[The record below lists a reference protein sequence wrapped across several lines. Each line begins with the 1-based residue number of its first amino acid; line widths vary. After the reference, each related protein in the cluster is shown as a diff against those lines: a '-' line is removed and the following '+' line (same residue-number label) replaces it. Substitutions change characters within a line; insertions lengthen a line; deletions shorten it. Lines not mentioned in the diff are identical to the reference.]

1 MIMLGMALPGRF
13 DAGFS
18 SFRIFFLCPFR
29 PWLPTLVGKNQM
41 PPKIAYMI
49 GFAVTLAAVVQS
61 GSIVVAYQG
70 FSNNPRSGSARIQF
84 GEPALPSLAHVRFCL
99 RYPEDCEPARVTVRR
114 GPILVTNERH
124 VSLISVN
131 ASVNRSIIPE
141 YRSSSPLSEAWI
153 IAPERGDCNDYAVTK
168 RHALLTRGWPSSSL
182 LLAEVVA
189 TTGEHHLV
197 LIVRTRHGDL
207 VLDNLTSAIRHWS
220 ATPYEWVKIQSPKD
234 PKIWWTIRVLSS

>member
-1 MIMLGMALPGRF
+1 MFGTAFSARF
-13 DAGFS
+13 GGGFL

-29 PWLPTLVGKNQM
+29 PWLPTLARKNQM
-41 PPKIAYMI
+41 PPKTAYMI
-49 GFAVTLAAVVQS
+49 GLAVTLAAVVQS
-61 GSIVVAYQG
+61 GSIVAAYQG
-70 FSNNPRSGSARIQF
+70 FPNNPRSGSVRLLF
-84 GEPALPSLAHVRFCL
+84 GEPALPSLAHARFCL
-99 RYPEDCEPARVTVRR
+99 RYPKDCEPARMTVRR

-124 VSLISVN
+124 ASLVAVN

-141 YRSSSPLSEAWI
+141 YQSSSPLSEAWI

-168 RHALLTRGWPSSSL
+168 RHELLTRGWPSSSL
-182 LLAEVVA
+182 LLAEVVV

-197 LIVRTRHGDL
+197 LVVRTRDGDL

-220 ATPYEWVKIQSPKD
+220 ATPYAWVKMQSPKD